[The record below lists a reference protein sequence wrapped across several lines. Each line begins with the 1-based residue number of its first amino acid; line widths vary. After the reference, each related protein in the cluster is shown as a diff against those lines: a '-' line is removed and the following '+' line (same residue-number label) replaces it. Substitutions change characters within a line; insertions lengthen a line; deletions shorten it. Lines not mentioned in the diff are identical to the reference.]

1 MDAHGSSPLGSAAAS
16 PERRI
21 AELTI
26 LYEVSRALQR
36 TVDEEKSLRIIL
48 AGVTAGRGLGFNR
61 AFVLLTDSNDEWLEG
76 RLAMGP
82 SSPEDAARIWR
93 EMRDRHQTLEELLNS
108 IDHSETQKDATV
120 NEIVTRFRIRF
131 SEGENSLLR
140 VLRSHEA
147 CLAQDGWIGHLG
159 SRIEPQFL
167 EILGTSSFAL
177 APLYLADEDLGL
189 LLADNAITGAPIELA
204 NLRMLQIF
212 AQEASAA
219 IENTRF
225 YRELAEKVIL
235 REKANQTLR
244 ESQEHLL
251 RSERLSTIGKMAALL
266 AHEIRTPLV
275 SIGGFARKMLRST
288 PMEDLR
294 REEMQIIVSEA
305 THLERL
311 VDEVLGF
318 SRIAHPVFKPVDI
331 ASLIRS
337 VIIAL
342 QEEIEKSAVK
352 PVTAIEPTLPFIE
365 ADESQLRQA
374 LMNLVTNALD
384 AMTAGGTLSITA
396 CRDGSYI
403 EIGVSDTGIGICPE
417 NWDRLFSPFF
427 TTKVTGTGLGLA
439 VVSQVIHNHR
449 GSLRF
454 DSIPNRGTTFY
465 IRLALRQEDAPAAP
479 APANIATSQEAHL

>member
-1 MDAHGSSPLGSAAAS
+1 MDAHHSSQLGSTTAS
-16 PERRI
+16 SERRI

-26 LYEVSRALQR
+26 LYEVSHALQK
-36 TVDEEKSLRIIL
+36 TVDEQKILRIIL

-61 AFVLLTDSNDEWLEG
+61 AFVLLADSNDEWLEG

-93 EMRDRHQTLEELLNS
+93 EMRERHQTLEELLNS
-108 IDHSETQKDATV
+108 IDRSEAQKDVAV
-120 NEIVTRFRIRF
+120 NDIAAQFRIRL
-131 SEGENSLLR
+131 SDGENSLLR

-147 CLAQDGWIGHLG
+147 CLVQDGLIGHLG
-159 SRIEPQFL
+159 SRMEKQLL
-167 EILGTSSFAL
+167 EILGNGNLAL
-177 APLYLADEDLGL
+177 APLYLADRDLGL
-189 LLADNAITGAPIELA
+189 LIADNAITRAPIELA
-204 NLRMLQIF
+204 HLRMLQIF
-212 AQEASAA
+212 AQAASAA
-219 IENTRF
+219 IENARLFQVLT
-225 YRELAEKVIL
+225 EKIIL
-235 REKANQTLR
+235 REKINQTLR
-244 ESQEHLL
+244 ESQDHLL

-275 SIGGFARKMLRST
+275 SIGGFARKLLRSA
-288 PMEDLR
+288 PMEDPR
-294 REEMQIIVSEA
+294 REEMQIIVSEV

-311 VDEVLGF
+311 VDEVLSF
-318 SRIAHPVFKPVDI
+318 SRIAHPEFKPVDV

-337 VIIAL
+337 VMTAL
-342 QEEIEKSAVK
+342 QDEIEKNAVK
-352 PVTAIEPTLPFIE
+352 AVTTIEPALPSVE

-374 LMNLVTNALD
+374 LLNLVTNALD

-454 DSIPNRGTTFY
+454 DSIPDRGTAFY
-465 IRLALRQEDAPAAP
+465 IRLALHPMDGPAAP
-479 APANIATSQEAHL
+479 APENIATSQEARL

>member
-1 MDAHGSSPLGSAAAS
+1 MDAHGSSQLGSAAAS

-26 LYEVSRALQR
+26 LYEVSRALQK
-36 TVDEEKSLRIIL
+36 TVDEEKALRIIL

-61 AFVLLTDSNDEWLEG
+61 AFVLLADSNDEWLEG

-93 EMRDRHQTLEELLNS
+93 AMREKHQTLEELLNS
-108 IDHSETQKDATV
+108 IDHSEAQKDVAV
-120 NEIVTRFRIRF
+120 NEIVARIGIRL
-131 SEGENSLLR
+131 SDGENSLLR
-140 VLRSHEA
+140 VMRSHEA
-147 CLAQDGWIGHLG
+147 CLAEDGWISHLG
-159 SRIEPQFL
+159 SRMEMQLL
-167 EILGTSSFAL
+167 EILGTRSFAL
-177 APLYLADEDLGL
+177 APLYLADRDLGL
-189 LLADNAITGAPIELA
+189 LIADNAITRVPIELA

-212 AQEASAA
+212 AQAASAA
-219 IENTRF
+219 IENTRLF
-225 YRELAEKVIL
+225 QVLTEKIIL
-235 REKANQTLR
+235 REKINQTLR
-244 ESQEHLL
+244 ESQDRLL

-288 PMEDLR
+288 PMEDPR
-294 REEMQIIVSEA
+294 REEMQIIVSEVM
-305 THLERL
+305 HLERL

-318 SRIAHPVFKPVDI
+318 SRIAHPEFKPVDI

-342 QEEIEKSAVK
+342 QDEIEKNAVK
-352 PVTAIEPTLPFIE
+352 TVTAIEPTLPFVE

-396 CRDGSYI
+396 CRDGSVI

-454 DSIPNRGTTFY
+454 NSIPNRGTTFY
-465 IRLALRQEDAPAAP
+465 LRLALHQEDAP
-479 APANIATSQEAHL
+479 APANIVTSQEAHL